1 MCIQVLRDRDWVR
14 TQVLSQKLTPM
25 KLLSQDDATIEQKG
39 PPTAFA
45 PSSTYA
51 AGSHNA
57 ASQPD
62 VAPTDI
68 RPPKPTYGFPNECK
82 NYHAPSKPFV
92 HSRAHQTP
100 ATADWA
106 DAVHQEEDESVIGG
120 GPTSEFFNY
129 NQVSHRQNAQAQ
141 SQTQALAAARPS
153 YERQCARSLLFCG
166 LAEGTTH
173 LDITEAIRGG
183 QLLDIYM
190 RGNERMAAVSF
201 VRATDAQAFF
211 DHVRRHDLYI
221 RHKRVS
227 KMREGGQV
235 LGCVNDNANGSQ
247 VSVRWHDRQFI
258 MPGHISSKIATGAT
272 RNLVIRR
279 CNPSHTAA
287 AIRDDLEHIHNLV
300 VIKLEFIGSS
310 CHIKTNSV
318 QYAIFARTCMMSRL

>member
-1 MCIQVLRDRDWVR
+1 M
-14 TQVLSQKLTPM
+14 SQKLTAVQ
-25 KLLSQDDATIEQKG
+25 LLSQDDATIEQKG
-39 PPTAFA
+39 PLTTSA
-45 PSSTYA
+45 PSPTYA
-51 AGSHNA
+51 AGQHNA
-57 ASQPD
+57 EYQPD
-62 VAPTDI
+62 VAPTDT
-68 RPPKPTYGFPNECK
+68 RPPKTTHGFPNECK
-82 NYHAPSKPFV
+82 NYDAPSKPFV
-92 HSRAHQTP
+92 HFRSHQTP
-100 ATADWA
+100 ATPDWA
-106 DAVHQEEDESVIGG
+106 DAVHQEEDASVIGG
-120 GPTSEFFNY
+120 GPTNEFISY
-129 NQVSHRQNAQAQ
+129 NQVSHHQNAQAQ
-141 SQTQALAAARPS
+141 SQTQALAAARSS

-173 LDITEAIRGG
+173 IDITEAIRGG

-201 VRATDAQAFF
+201 VHAADAQAFF
-211 DHVRRHDLYI
+211 EHVRRHDLYI

-227 KMREGGQV
+227 IRKEGWEV
-235 LGCVNDNANGSQ
+235 LGCVNGNANGSQ